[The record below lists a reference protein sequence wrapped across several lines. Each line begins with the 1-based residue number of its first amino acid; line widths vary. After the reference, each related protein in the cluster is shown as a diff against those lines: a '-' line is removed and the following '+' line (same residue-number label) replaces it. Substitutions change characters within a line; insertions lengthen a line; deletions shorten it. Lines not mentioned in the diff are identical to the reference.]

1 MRPVFADPKTDVVF
15 KRLFGTE
22 PHKPLLI
29 ALLNALLELDEA
41 HRIVDVRFLSLE
53 QRLPLAEMKLS
64 IVDVRCIDA
73 TGTHYVV
80 EMQVFNVEGFESR
93 VFYNVAK
100 AFVSQL
106 RVGED
111 YPKLNDVVGVTICDF
126 ILFPNERD
134 RPSVP
139 MLSRFR
145 MQEQHVGTLALSQ
158 VQFVFLELPKYVGGE
173 NPSATVDRWA
183 LFFREAENL
192 QVVPAALSEGPFAE
206 AMQAARVSGFTE
218 AEWEAYERAKVAEQ
232 DARGVVSFAEHEGH
246 RRGREEG
253 LRDGRKDGL
262 REGLRKAIDDLCEVL
277 DVPLD
282 DARRRSLEALQLE
295 ELELLRDR
303 LKRERHW

>member
-1 MRPVFADPKTDVVF
+1 
-15 KRLFGTE
+15 
-22 PHKPLLI
+22 
-29 ALLNALLELDEA
+29 
-41 HRIVDVRFLSLE
+41 
-53 QRLPLAEMKLS
+53 
-64 IVDVRCIDA
+64 
-73 TGTHYVV
+73 
-80 EMQVFNVEGFESR
+80 
-93 VFYNVAK
+93 
-100 AFVSQL
+100 
-106 RVGED
+106 
-111 YPKLNDVVGVTICDF
+111 
-126 ILFPNERD
+126 
-134 RPSVP
+134 

-145 MQEQHVGTLALSQ
+145 MQEQHVGRLALSQ

-173 NPSATVDRWA
+173 NPLGTVDRWA

-253 LRDGRKDGL
+253 RKEGL
-262 REGLRKAIDDLCEVL
+262 REGLREAIADLCEVL

-282 DARRRSLEALQLE
+282 DARRRSLEALGLE
-295 ELELLRDR
+295 ELELVRDR